1 MGVAAS
7 TRRLAKCEIAERH
20 IDRALYITPSDAS
33 VARLYR
39 SHGIEACTN
48 RWWWIQGRVLL
59 AAARRAMLAD
69 GAVIHSINRR
79 RSTPPDLEAAAVE
92 AAYVLGSAHA
102 AERASGIS
110 SGALICILAR
120 RGLRVPA
127 GLSHL
132 RGLHALQRRQ
142 ANAGDRAAAD
152 AIEAREA
159 HERDVVQVL
168 RCALALVPDQPAAG
182 RYVLPE
188 PGPALDAAVAGLP
201 AAAVSAVFPKPRA

>member
-20 IDRALYITPSDAS
+20 IDRLLYETPPDWK

-39 SHGIEACTN
+39 SHGIEACTT
-48 RWWWIQGRVLL
+48 RWFWIQGRVLL
-59 AAARRAMLAD
+59 AAARRAMLAN
-69 GAVIHSINRR
+69 GEVIHSINRR
-79 RSTPPDLEAAAVE
+79 RSTSPDLEAAAVE

-110 SGALICILAR
+110 TGALICVLAR

-142 ANAGDRAAAD
+142 ANAGDSAAAD

-159 HERDVVQVL
+159 HERAVVQVI

-182 RYVLPE
+182 RYALPS

-201 AAAVSAVFPKPRA
+201 KVAIDAVFPKGRC